1 MDKKLISEITR
12 IGEMMGVKGS
22 SLILESTL
30 CPFCDVIMRRIS
42 DLSALATKNS
52 DQIEFKYKVNELL
65 ERVKN
70 EGNLTVGQKEALQTA
85 INKLKEVESASD
97 NVASFKS
104 KVDAAIKQNDA
115 LSDVLPAK
123 ANLIDNNIMRQM
135 DYSKIYQDPKLVND
149 FFVNSPKIKETMTK
163 LDAYIIGPDFK
174 TNLSKFKS
182 VDEYAGKVETTL
194 KERFRKDGFNET
206 LSDGLAKRFK
216 NYIKA
221 RVELE
226 PNLNPFVNKID
237 DVVEPV
243 NVNSVIKRRRKVGL
257 GDETLEKEYV
267 DRYNDIIKKNGVD
280 LTEEEKLFKET
291 VEEWKVGKIDDVGE
305 AFKTKV
311 GEPKVEATG
320 GEDTIKSASAK
331 DLRNLFERS
340 ASEVNIEDLTI
351 IQKLREFV
359 AANAKDVDSNMT
371 IIKNVKDAIDKGKKV
386 NLDEFTVRKAFESKG
401 FPKSDIDVYIKK
413 LNNPTKG
420 NGYLDYFYWKYV
432 EPAFKTFSAL
442 EIPAWIKRTINGK
455 PPLTTQDLVNQFQK
469 EVDKLLINFNPNKNY
484 SKEIRELRIKFGKI
498 RQLDSNVYPYYAA
511 LYEQWVT
518 YMKKSL
524 SSNEVALKN
533 FEVFEQKLISQKEDF
548 FNSSWRKMIN
558 KEVVE
563 VVGEDGLPKL
573 EFNML
578 SNPYGSGKKM
588 IKELLTS
595 GPVKAAAINIWD
607 RAKTW
612 FFTNVFRSPR
622 QMEEYFIRNGY
633 TKNNLEF
640 NKFTNLTGRKNVAV
654 ANLLQKYIIKYI
666 YVPTIVGL
674 VLSAYE
680 VGANALQ
687 GGDLDPIDGPMIEN
701 FTRTFY
707 GWGLSDTIFE
717 GHPEWYK
724 TVKSYGLLD
733 AFIPPV
739 ADVLVGVINYYRKE
753 SSGELKSGDEIF
765 KEKTDEIYDGAVEKA
780 NTKAN
785 KVWSESDADAKE
797 EIYAKSNYKS
807 TEQLLSGGRYP
818 NLTTEQQKFLLSRL
832 SFDPTPNLTA
842 LRNIKV
848 RPIPKDVTDFKG
860 INVKDYIDSDSIE
873 KSINS
878 ETVGNAVL
886 QGKSGKKYVVIRTY
900 GGEDPFKVLDKTN
913 DNNIEKQGVAVVKPS
928 YGEIKPTTDLSFIS
942 LNQFYN
948 EYNDL

>member
-12 IGEMMGVKGS
+12 IGEMMGVKGP

-65 ERVKN
+65 EKVKN

-135 DYSKIYQDPKLVND
+135 DYSKIYQDPKLVDD
-149 FFVNSPKIKETMTK
+149 FFKNSPKIGATK
-163 LDAYIIGPDFK
+163 TSLDAYINGPDFK

-182 VDEYAGKVETTL
+182 VDEYAGKVEETL
-194 KERFRKDGFNET
+194 KGRFINAGFNET

-237 DVVEPV
+237 DVVDPV
-243 NVNSVIKRRRKVGL
+243 NVNSVIKRRKKVGF
-257 GDETLEKEYV
+257 GDETLEQKYV
-267 DRYNDIIKKNGVD
+267 DMYDDIIKKNGVD
-280 LTEEEKLFKET
+280 LTEEEKLFMESVEKWKNGDDVDFEAVLKQK
-291 VEEWKVGKIDDVGE
+291 VEEVVD
-305 AFKTKV
+305 
-311 GEPKVEATG
+311 TG
-320 GEDTIKSASAK
+320 SDTIETASAENC
-331 DLRNLFERS
+331 RNLFERS
-340 ASEVNIEDLTI
+340 ADEVNIEDLTI

-359 AANAKDVDSNMT
+359 ALNAKTVDTDMT
-371 IIKNVKDAIDKGKKV
+371 IIKSVKDAISNGKKV
-386 NLDEFTVRKAFESKG
+386 SLDEITVRRAFENKK
-401 FPKSDIDVYIKK
+401 FPQSDIDVYINK
-413 LNNPTKG
+413 LNNPTKA

-442 EIPAWIKRTINGK
+442 EIPAWIKRRLNGE

-498 RQLDSNVYPYYAA
+498 RQLDSNVLPYYSV

-524 SSNEVALKN
+524 SSNAVALKN
-533 FEVFEQKLISQKEDF
+533 FEVFEQKLLSQKENF
-548 FNSSWRKMIN
+548 FSSSWRKMID

-563 VVGEDGLPKL
+563 VVGKDGLPKL
-573 EFNML
+573 EFNMVP
-578 SNPYGSGKKM
+578 NPYGSGKKI

-595 GPVKAAAINIWD
+595 GPIKAAAINIWD
-607 RAKTW
+607 SAKTW

-654 ANLLQKYIIKYI
+654 ANLLQKYVIKYV

-674 VLSAYE
+674 VLSAFE
-680 VGANALQ
+680 VIANFFQ

-701 FTRTFY
+701 FTRAFY
-707 GWGLSDTIFE
+707 GWGLGDTIFE

-724 TVKSYGLLD
+724 MVKSYGLLD

-739 ADVLVGVINYYRKE
+739 ADVLVGVLNYSRKE
-753 SSGELKSGDEIF
+753 SSGELKSGEELF
-765 KEKTDEIYDGAVEKA
+765 KEKTDEIYDGAVQKA

-785 KVWSESDADAKE
+785 KVWSDSDVDTKKAMEDRTYYTYVKNLLE
-797 EIYAKSNYKS
+797 NNGYS
-807 TEQLLSGGRYP
+807 T
-818 NLTTEQQKFLLSRL
+818 LTVEQQKFLLGRL
-832 SFDPTPNLTA
+832 SFEPTPNLTA

-848 RPIPKDVTDFKG
+848 KSIPKGLTDFKG
-860 INVKDYIDSDSIE
+860 INKEDYIDADNIE
-873 KSINS
+873 KSINI
-878 ETVGNAVL
+878 ETVGNAAL
-886 QGKSGKKYVVIRTY
+886 QGKSGKKYVITTASKTS
-900 GGEDPFKVLDKTN
+900 GDPFKVLDKTN
-913 DNNIEKQGVAVVKPS
+913 DNNIDKQGVAVVKPS